1 MRVAAR
7 PRPRRRFSALAR
19 ALAAAALLL
28 LAAVVALR
36 LRAPQEQAGP
46 PPAADEAA
54 RLSAHMRARAQLLRR
69 DGARLVFIITTQAR
83 GICAQGSA
91 TPRKAL
97 TGDRFGTVTR
107 RRHATQHARWLP
119 LRASCCRQ
127 RSAPGAAPAR
137 RPALRL

>member
-36 LRAPQEQAGP
+36 LRAPLQAGQ

-54 RLSAHMRARAQLLRR
+54 RLSAHMRARALLLRR

-83 GICAQGSA
+83 GICALGVA
-91 TPRKAL
+91 MP
-97 TGDRFGTVTR
+97 
-107 RRHATQHARWLP
+107 
-119 LRASCCRQ
+119 
-127 RSAPGAAPAR
+127 
-137 RPALRL
+137 